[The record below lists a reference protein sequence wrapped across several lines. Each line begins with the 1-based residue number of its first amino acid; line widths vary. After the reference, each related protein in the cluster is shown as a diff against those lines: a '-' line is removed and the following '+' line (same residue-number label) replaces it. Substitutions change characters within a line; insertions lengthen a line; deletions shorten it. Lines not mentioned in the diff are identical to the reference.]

1 MRSNRKVNK
10 YPYIIL
16 GILHF
21 VMLLF
26 TFYKSKERK
35 NHLVLLLSFTGFAY
49 LFEYIVVALF
59 DGYEYKPKFLKEKQL
74 DNIFGSV
81 LSQFFYVP
89 TTALFITAFQ
99 LGWKVKLFF
108 SLFFTLI
115 ERLFITLGVFKN
127 KWWKTPYTFGLI
139 FISFIFNDIWYNAI
153 QKRNSYILFFSFY
166 HLIQVTWHNMVYI
179 FAVMRKFRFGKGL
192 IFSWKEN
199 FIISPLIGILVSLI
213 LTWWLQKENT
223 LAKINSLLLMM
234 LVDLSLLNKRML
246 KVKSLLIFPVKYFII
261 MFSAYHYRKWVY
273 GDGSAASKSCSRL

>member
-26 TFYKSKERK
+26 TFYKSKDRK

-108 SLFFTLI
+108 SLFFILI
-115 ERLFITLGVFKN
+115 ERLFITLGVYKN
-127 KWWKTPYTFGLI
+127 KWWKTSYTFGLI

-153 QKRNSYILFFSFY
+153 QKRNPYILFVSFY
-166 HLIQVTWHNMVYI
+166 HFIQVTWHNTVYI
-179 FAVMRKFRFGKGL
+179 LAVMRKFRFGKGL

-199 FIISPLIGILVSLI
+199 FIISQLIGILVPLI
-213 LTWWLQKENT
+213 LAWWLQKENT

-261 MFSAYHYRKWVY
+261 LFSADHYRKWVY
-273 GDGSAASKSCSRL
+273 GDGSAASKS